1 MQSCYIYWFIGRSF
15 IIIDSKA
22 IIKTAERLNLEL
34 SLGGNGHCADR
45 CIDFFFFKR
54 NNEILPRTHIW
65 VYGWMI
71 QHVGFFIC
79 RRSKLLRRSAYNL
92 PLSHKLRSHLIYQ
105 QSSFRLGERVGKWE
119 GGCEDLVGP
128 W

>member
-45 CIDFFFFKR
+45 CIDFFFFLRGIMKFCLER
-54 NNEILPRTHIW
+54 IFEFMD
-65 VYGWMI
+65 GWYSMLAFLYAED
-71 QHVGFFIC
+71 QSYLEGVPTIC
-79 RRSKLLRRSAYNL
+79 
-92 PLSHKLRSHLIYQ
+92 H
-105 QSSFRLGERVGKWE
+105 
-119 GGCEDLVGP
+119 
-128 W
+128 